1 MDGNC
6 YIIHSF
12 YQGFRVR
19 SCAAGIL
26 ESFFIYFETDIKE
39 GYEFEIIRQLSDR
52 EKAKI
57 PIIAMTANAFEE
69 DKRKA
74 FSVRMNGHIAKP
86 IDAEKMESAI
96 VSILEANDKEKQ

>member
-1 MDGNC
+1 M
-6 YIIHSF
+6 
-12 YQGFRVR
+12 
-19 SCAAGIL
+19 
-26 ESFFIYFETDIKE
+26 YFNTNIKE

-74 FSVRMNGHIAKP
+74 FSVGMNGHIAKP